1 MSFPGLSEWDCENFP
16 QELYAEFLVVCRTS
30 LSNSSSWVDLVEE
43 TVVVSLCPFPRF
55 LMLHHVF
62 FTVVEEVMSRLPPNP
77 HQQLLLANSSSN
89 VSTCISCAVVGNGG
103 ILNNSGMGQEI
114 DSHDYVFR

>member
-1 MSFPGLSEWDCENFP
+1 MIMILSLGWICRQVDDKVEQHCTSTFPAVPVWPSPSPKEAGWMSSLEHPLPSPGMPNWD
-16 QELYAEFLVVCRTS
+16 
-30 LSNSSSWVDLVEE
+30 
-43 TVVVSLCPFPRF
+43 
-55 LMLHHVF
+55 
-62 FTVVEEVMSRLPPNP
+62 P